1 MKPNPPKAVVF
12 DLGKVLLDFDYGLLA
27 RRVAPRCRLTAEE
40 FRREVD
46 QSPLLHRY
54 ETGLIDDQGFL
65 DAVIGRSGFEGDRD
79 ELGRLFGDIFTPIP
93 EMVDLHGR
101 LVALGIPTYVFSN
114 TNAFAI
120 RHIRESYPFYAGF
133 TGEILSFE
141 VRSMK
146 PDAGIYAALENLSGL
161 RGSDLLYLDD
171 RPENVE
177 AGSARGWRAWLH
189 SDPAATMPRVLD
201 LFR

>member
-1 MKPNPPKAVVF
+1 
-12 DLGKVLLDFDYGLLA
+12 
-27 RRVAPRCRLTAEE
+27 
-40 FRREVD
+40 
-46 QSPLLHRY
+46 
-54 ETGLIDDQGFL
+54 
-65 DAVIGRSGFEGDRD
+65 
-79 ELGRLFGDIFTPIP
+79 
-93 EMVDLHGR
+93 
-101 LVALGIPTYVFSN
+101 
-114 TNAFAI
+114 
-120 RHIRESYPFYAGF
+120 
-133 TGEILSFE
+133 
-141 VRSMK
+141 MK